1 MPDDSD
7 SANAAILDILRD
19 GPTSSTEVARR
30 LGVSRQAAHARLRRL
45 VEAGHAVREGAAR
58 ATRYRLPGDRG
69 ALPRER
75 PRPGSTA
82 PDAGGAQPVPGATPA
97 TAAGTAARV
106 SAAGTATP
114 EATAAIRS
122 WEWRFLLAGLAEH
135 EVFEQ
140 VAAEV
145 EAIGRLEG
153 EDAGLLAYVVTELVN
168 NAIDH
173 SSGREVRIAAELRG
187 AWLVVE
193 IEDDGV
199 GAFAHVREAFDLPS
213 DLAAIQELSKG
224 KTTTAPER
232 HTGEGLFFSSK
243 AVEFFRLE
251 SGGLAW
257 IVDNARD
264 DMAVERVDPPRRGT
278 LVRVELDLAS
288 LRSLRAIFDEYTEDY
303 VFSKTRT
310 VIRLFGIGVRFVS
323 RSEAKRLLHGLERFR
338 EVVLDFRGVESVGQG
353 FVDEVFRVWAGA
365 HPEVKLRPIHMN
377 EAVEFMLERGRRRS

>member
-1 MPDDSD
+1 M
-7 SANAAILDILRD
+7 
-19 GPTSSTEVARR
+19 ARR
-30 LGVSRQAAHARLRRL
+30 LGLSRQAAHARLRRL
-45 VEAGHAVREGAAR
+45 VESGRAVREGAAR
-58 ATRYRLPGDRG
+58 ATRYRLPDGRG
-69 ALPRER
+69 ALPE
-75 PRPGSTA
+75 
-82 PDAGGAQPVPGATPA
+82 
-97 TAAGTAARV
+97 
-106 SAAGTATP
+106 
-114 EATAAIRS
+114 S
-122 WEWRFLLAGLAEH
+122 WEWRFALAGLAEH

-140 VAAEV
+140 MAAEV

-153 EDAGLLAYVVTELVN
+153 EAAGLLAYVVTELVN

-173 SSGREVRIAAELRG
+173 SSGREIRIATELRG
-187 AWLVVE
+187 SWLVIE

-199 GAFAHVREAFDLPS
+199 GAFAHVRQALDLPS

-232 HTGEGLFFSSK
+232 HTGEGLFFTSK
-243 AVEFFRLE
+243 AVELFRLE

-278 LVRVELDLAS
+278 LVRIDLDLAN

-338 EVVLDFRGVESVGQG
+338 EVVLDFRGVEGVGQG
-353 FVDEVFRVWAGA
+353 FVDEVFRVWAEA

-377 EAVEFMLERGRRRS
+377 EAVEFMLERGKR

>member
-7 SANAAILDILRD
+7 TAILELLRE
-19 GPTSSTEVARR
+19 GPTSSTDVARR
-30 LGVSRQAAHARLRRL
+30 LGLSRQAAHARLRRL
-45 VEAGHAVREGAAR
+45 VESGRAVREGAAR
-58 ATRYRLPGDRG
+58 ATRYRLPDGRA
-69 ALPRER
+69 ALPE
-75 PRPGSTA
+75 
-82 PDAGGAQPVPGATPA
+82 
-97 TAAGTAARV
+97 
-106 SAAGTATP
+106 
-114 EATAAIRS
+114 S
-122 WEWRFLLAGLAEH
+122 WEWRFALAGLAEH
-135 EVFEQ
+135 EVFELM
-140 VAAEV
+140 AAEV
-145 EAIGRLEG
+145 ESIGRLEG
-153 EDAGLLAYVVTELVN
+153 ETAGLLAYVVTELVN

-173 SSGREVRIAAELRG
+173 SSGRAVRIAAELRG
-187 AWLVVE
+187 SRLAIE

-199 GAFAHVREAFDLPS
+199 GAFAHVRQALDLPS
-213 DLAAIQELSKG
+213 ELAAIQELSKG

-232 HTGEGLFFSSK
+232 HTGEGLFFTSK
-243 AVEFFRLE
+243 AVELFRLE

-278 LVRVELDLAS
+278 LVRIELDLAN

-338 EVVLDFRGVESVGQG
+338 EVVLDFRGVEGVGQG
-353 FVDEVFRVWAGA
+353 FVDEVFRVWAEA

-377 EAVEFMLERGRRRS
+377 EAVEFMLERGRRQPLHRRNNENT